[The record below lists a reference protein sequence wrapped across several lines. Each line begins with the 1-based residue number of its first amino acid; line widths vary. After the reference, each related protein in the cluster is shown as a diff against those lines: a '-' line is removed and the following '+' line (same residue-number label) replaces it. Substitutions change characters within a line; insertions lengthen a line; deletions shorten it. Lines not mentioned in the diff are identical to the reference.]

1 MMDNHNDY
9 IEIEVGDLEREF
21 IAENITSAKSVEQLE
36 SVLDRVVTLI
46 GHQKERESP
55 KFWCAKIGKR
65 TQFKAKGSVNI
76 ETAIA
81 PSQYEETSLYG
92 RQIKGKL
99 YLWDQA
105 VISPHSVE
113 TFYCSA
119 CSAEFRMYATSGDKP
134 WHERMKAHFLEHE
147 PAPQELAE
155 YNLDKVI
162 TLVIP
167 EFPPRLLLRR
177 AKVVHSIPGTD
188 FTRYGRIKQALVPY
202 SGRVDNHEMAW
213 DNVSEALC
221 PNWKEIG
228 TLILCNLCKKI
239 VLIFPEKS
247 LDQIQS
253 AAVFAHVENHFKEED
268 PQNQPA

>member
-1 MMDNHNDY
+1 MMDDHNDY

-21 IAENITSAKSVEQLE
+21 IANNITSAKSVESLE

-46 GHQKERESP
+46 GLQKERESP
-55 KFWCAKIGKR
+55 KFWCAKTGKR
-65 TQFKAKGSVNI
+65 AQFKAKGNVNI

-99 YLWDQA
+99 YLWNQA
-105 VISPHSVE
+105 EISPHSVE

-119 CSAEFRMYATSGDKP
+119 CGAEFRMYKILGDKP
-134 WHERMKAHFLEHE
+134 WHERMKAHFLEQR
-147 PAPQELAE
+147 PTSQELAE
-155 YNLDKVI
+155 YNLNMVI
-162 TLVIP
+162 MLIHPERPPKLVMDARVAP
-167 EFPPRLLLRR
+167 SVKGEHF
-177 AKVVHSIPGTD
+177 AS
-188 FTRYGRIKQALVPY
+188 YGRIKQETTGLDM
-202 SGRVDNHEMAW
+202 RVRDHNIVW

-221 PNWKEIG
+221 PDWKEIG
-228 TLILCNLCKKI
+228 TLVLCNLCKKI
-239 VLIFPEKS
+239 VLIFPEKA